1 MFSASSELL
10 MKVMELVEESTG
22 LKVENEKLSRD
33 EVAARLQ
40 PLFGRL
46 SQGTDRPNT
55 LSRLKSSYRNR
66 LWLLVNQ
73 LSLWQKHLIM
83 TNPLSP
89 LEITSFKKKNHRF
102 LPRAKTFSNC
112 SRPYL
117 EVSWQIFHL
126 LGKCTFRE
134 IFEQVNIY
142 IFLPIIWTVVRF
154 LRRHPENIVDKFTN
168 VRLQYNF

>member
-10 MKVMELVEESTG
+10 MKVMEHLEESTG

-73 LSLWQKHLIM
+73 LSL
-83 TNPLSP
+83 
-89 LEITSFKKKNHRF
+89 
-102 LPRAKTFSNC
+102 
-112 SRPYL
+112 
-117 EVSWQIFHL
+117 
-126 LGKCTFRE
+126 
-134 IFEQVNIY
+134 
-142 IFLPIIWTVVRF
+142 
-154 LRRHPENIVDKFTN
+154 
-168 VRLQYNF
+168 